1 MGLQGAG
8 KIMIGFEYPLFLLG
22 FLILIPLIFFFT
34 RRTRHA
40 FVLLLPLGAPGGVPF
55 NSSSKYGRVV
65 KILFGA
71 ELAAAALLFL
81 AAAGPERRINTTVW
95 LGRGADI
102 LFVLDIS
109 PSMAG
114 LDMGGGSGGDGRNGG
129 SRFNTARNL
138 VRDFAAKRPSD
149 AVGLAA
155 LGSDAAL
162 LVPPTVDRRSLDE
175 RLEKLQL
182 GELGDGTALGMGLA
196 VAARHLQN
204 SPASRRSVI
213 LITDGENNAGPI
225 NPETAAAL
233 LAEGGISLWVIGLG
247 SGGEIPIDY
256 VDPFTRMR
264 RTGTFDSRFNDA
276 SLLALSRAGGGIY
289 IAAPTADALASAFS
303 RISREELT
311 VSRSGTVIHRY
322 PLRTPLIAAGLILCG
337 LAEFIRRFILGAL
350 L

>member
-1 MGLQGAG
+1 
-8 KIMIGFEYPLFLLG
+8 MIGFEYPLFILG
-22 FLILIPLIFFFT
+22 LLILIPLIFVFI

-40 FVLLLPLGAPGGVPF
+40 FILFLPLGAPGGVPF
-55 NSSSKYGRVV
+55 RSPSKCGLAV
-65 KILFGA
+65 KILFGV
-71 ELAAAALLFL
+71 ELFAAALLFI
-81 AAAGPERRINTTVW
+81 AAAGPERRINRTVW

-114 LDMGGGSGGDGRNGG
+114 LDMGGGADRG
-129 SRFNTARNL
+129 SRFDTARNL
-138 VRDFAAKRPSD
+138 VRDFAARRPSD

-162 LVPPTVDRRSLDE
+162 LVPPTVDRRSLE
-175 RLEKLQL
+175 GRLEKLQL
-182 GELGDGTALGMGLA
+182 GELGDGTALGTGLA

-204 SPASRRSVI
+204 SPASRRAVI

-225 NPETAAAL
+225 NPETAAAI

-276 SLLALSRAGGGIY
+276 SLQALSRAGGGIY
-289 IAAPTADALASAFS
+289 IAAPTADALAAAFS
-303 RISREELT
+303 RISQEELT
-311 VSRSGTVIHRY
+311 VSRSGTVTHRY
-322 PLRTPLIAAGLILCG
+322 PLRFPLIAAGLILCG
-337 LAEFIRRFILGAL
+337 SAEFIRRFLLGAL